1 MDRRWAFDATDD
13 DATTRRRGR
22 SGVCVHI
29 YSTHGSHERRRA
41 EATRGDDDDDDDDD
55 DARARDDADDG

>member
-13 DATTRRRGR
+13 DAGDRVCLC
-22 SGVCVHI
+22 VCVHI
-29 YSTHGSHERRRA
+29 YSTHGSHE
-41 EATRGDDDDDDDDD
+41 ATRGDDDDDDDDDD